1 MLRKINWKVR
11 AKNQYFW
18 IALIPAALVLV
29 QMVLALFGINWQPD
43 ALSDQLI
50 AIVNAVFVVLGILGI
65 VVDPTTKGANDT
77 DQAMGYEAPRAEE
90 NTAPDEDE
98 ESEEK

>member
-65 VVDPTTKGANDT
+65 VVDPTTKGSNDT
-77 DQAMGYEAPRAEE
+77 DQAMGYESPREEE
-90 NTAPDEDE
+90 NTAPDEE